1 MTFTSRIWN
10 SIKKII
16 QLLKRNS
23 FRCKCISKFP
33 DDILNHEFILL
44 TNCKLAREVLEKF
57 VKNNVL
63 KSKMV
68 VYIIYFSFSYWIF
81 FFWVS
86 NSLQDYLTIIFFQGQ
101 SIVYTFD
108 SWKWRR
114 RRGRNNQSFSSL
126 SDMNCKNLFKLSK
139 IFLHVSNITRGVFE
153 EILTQTYSIEF
164 VHNDKNKIL
173 FSKALFQRVLALK
186 IGD

>member
-68 VYIIYFSFSYWIF
+68 VYIIYFSFSY
-81 FFWVS
+81 
-86 NSLQDYLTIIFFQGQ
+86 
-101 SIVYTFD
+101 
-108 SWKWRR
+108 
-114 RRGRNNQSFSSL
+114 
-126 SDMNCKNLFKLSK
+126 
-139 IFLHVSNITRGVFE
+139 
-153 EILTQTYSIEF
+153 
-164 VHNDKNKIL
+164 
-173 FSKALFQRVLALK
+173 
-186 IGD
+186 